1 MMKDKIIN
9 DLINSNTI
17 INKYNNVNLNIISIS
32 NNKDNIINNNLIF
45 KTMNLEDKLEEL
57 INWYRSEYGVN
68 DRDKIIWILTEE
80 LNKL

>member
-1 MMKDKIIN
+1 MKDKIID

-17 INKYNNVNLNIISIS
+17 INKYNSVNLNIISIS
-32 NNKDNIINNNLIF
+32 NNKDSIINNNLIF

-57 INWYRSEYGVN
+57 IDWYRSEYGIN
-68 DRDKIIWILTEE
+68 DRTKIIDILTYE